1 MVREYTRDDYKE
13 VSGWFHKRSIPI
25 TEDYLPKHGFIVPGI
40 AAGFIF
46 STDSNFCIFEC
57 FVSNPNTTRS
67 VRKEALSEIVT
78 SMIQKA
84 KELNF
89 KEAYGFATSKTMI
102 QIGEEQGFKFI
113 EKCDSIVRQL

>member
-1 MVREYTRDDYKE
+1 MVRPYNTTDLKE
-13 VSGWFHKRSIPI
+13 IMEWFLQRKIPI
-25 TEDYLPKHGFIVPGI
+25 TPDYFPKHGFIVPGV

-57 FVSNPNTTRS
+57 FISNPNSPRTLR
-67 VRKEALSEIVT
+67 REALEKIVA

-84 KELNF
+84 KELEF
-89 KEAYGFATSKTMI
+89 REAYGFATSKTMI
-102 QIGEEQGFKFI
+102 EIGKEQGFKFI